1 MEVDILMKLRSLK
14 DEDQGIVGIVVA
26 FLITGLI
33 VIVISIVQTV
43 YVPKWMEQSEADH
56 MEIVADQFSQLKFAI
71 DTQSAIQKPDTP
83 ISTSITL
90 GNKEIPFLMSSRA
103 YGSLEILSDECS
115 VIITN
120 ATDVF
125 TCPLGII
132 RYSSV
137 NTYYLNQEYVYEAGA
152 IILSQSAGD
161 IISIKPAFS
170 AIKEEDVAI
179 SFSVVNISTIGD
191 KRTINGYGT
200 YPIQTE
206 YPKFDP
212 SDSVKM
218 VNVNNLTIRT
228 NHKNAWSKFIN
239 KTLINAGLEY
249 SKNFSIDL
257 SDKGISVFFLEPT
270 NITLNVLKI
279 NAQIAPGWIENVK
292 GNY

>member
-1 MEVDILMKLRSLK
+1 MKLRSLK
-14 DEDQGIVGIVVA
+14 DQDHGVVGIVVA

-43 YVPKWMEQSEADH
+43 YVPKWMEQAEADH

-71 DTQSAIQKPDTP
+71 DTQSAIRKPDTP

-90 GNKEIPFLMSSRA
+90 GNKEIPFLMSSRS
-103 YGSLEILSDECS
+103 YGSLEILSDECT
-115 VIITN
+115 VTITN

-125 TCPLGII
+125 TYPLGII

-137 NTYYLNQEYVYEAGA
+137 NSYYLNQDYVYEAGA
-152 IILSQSAGD
+152 IIISQSEGD
-161 IISIKPAFS
+161 IMSIKPAFS
-170 AIKEEDVAI
+170 TVKEEDVTI

-206 YPKFDP
+206 YPRSDP
-212 SDSVKM
+212 SDPVKM

-228 NHKNAWSKFIN
+228 NHENAWSKFIN
-239 KTLINAGLEY
+239 KTLVNAGLEHG
-249 SKNFSIDL
+249 KNFSIGL
-257 SDKGISVFFLEPT
+257 SDKGISVFFFEPT